1 MIHSKLRKE
10 SKDMFDD
17 RMEEELVWVQFDL
30 DTISHDVSANGLIVP
45 ICHQIGT
52 WGIDK
57 ASG

>member
-1 MIHSKLRKE
+1 
-10 SKDMFDD
+10 MFDD